1 MPGVNAGAFCKEPGN
16 PTMSRMGRRTLD
28 RILESME

>member
-1 MPGVNAGAFCKEPGN
+1 MGLVGYYVESK

-28 RILESME
+28 RILESAT